1 MFSLTTAS
9 TSLLYIFII
18 VSTTFLASKSQR
30 ITSKGVAPKIKWLIG
45 AFFIHW
51 FFCAFTNI
59 GADHDQYIFIIS
71 YDAGFRF
78 VNGNEVGFN
87 GLCMIL
93 YLLTHNAETCI
104 FVLKTLTI
112 LLIYGGF
119 YLLRNHVQMYLCVLA
134 YNVSIY
140 FVGFYLLSISLAI
153 AFVFLAGALMVRNL
167 HPNIAFLLT
176 IVGMTVH
183 TSCLLMVI
191 CFLGIL
197 ILDRFRIK
205 IGWTFFAILLL
216 MTIIILVNIKGLF
229 SYSISSLDMLS
240 EYERYEEEK
249 ERSGSGLFYYFLYAL
264 FLFYMFP
271 ISKSNLNIHA
281 KHSII
286 VFFLFSLMFSI
297 MGYSFGISR
306 INYYSIVYT
315 AIAMPY
321 FFYQVKFE
329 KLKVKSFL
337 APPTMLLIWWIYL
350 SFGFFQTIRTFTSEA
365 WSISHYVL
373 YNPFV
378 VSY

>member
-1 MFSLTTAS
+1 MFSFTSTS

-18 VSTTFLASKSQR
+18 VSTTFFAGKSQR
-30 ITSKGVAPKIKWLIG
+30 ISSKGVVPKVKWLIV

-59 GADHDQYIFIIS
+59 GADHEQYIYIIS
-71 YDAGFRF
+71 YDSGFRF
-78 VNGNEVGFN
+78 LNGEEVGFN

-93 YLLTHNAETCI
+93 YFLTHNAEICI
-104 FVLKTLTI
+104 FIIKTLTI
-112 LLIYGGF
+112 VLIYGGF
-119 YLLRNHVQMYLCVLA
+119 YVLRNHVQMSLCVLA

-140 FVGFYLLSISLAI
+140 FVGFYLLSITLAL
-153 AFVFLAGALMVRNL
+153 AFVFLSGALMIRNL
-167 HPNIAFLLT
+167 HPYIAFLLT

-183 TSCLLMVI
+183 ASCLLMVI
-191 CFLGIL
+191 CFLGRL
-197 ILDRFRIK
+197 ILNKFRIK
-205 IGWTFFAILLL
+205 VGWALFALLL
-216 MTIIILVNIKGLF
+216 LTTIIVLVNIKGLF

-240 EYERYEEEK
+240 EYERYEEER
-249 ERSGSGLFYYFLYAL
+249 ERSGSGLFYYFLYSL

-281 KHSII
+281 KHVII

-306 INYYSIVYT
+306 LKYYSIVYT
-315 AIAMPY
+315 AIAIPY
-321 FFYQVKFE
+321 FFYQLKFE

-337 APPTMLLIWWIYL
+337 APPTMYLIWWIYL
-350 SFGFFQTIRTFTSEA
+350 SFCFFQTIMTITSEA

-378 VSY
+378 V